1 MADRINWIDWSKA
14 IAVCTVVFCHL
25 PQPSEQ
31 FYFRYLQAGIITI
44 FFFLS
49 GYLKKD
55 RGSIRANWRKYWRG
69 LILPYLFYNLVFL
82 PYWVVR
88 FYIEQGAMPTMAD
101 IMRPVIG
108 ALLFEHT
115 SSFCEPLN
123 GPLWYVPAI
132 LILHV
137 MTDCF
142 HKSRYRYLIMALLC
156 VVSFFLY
163 YVYRHYPEHYSLT
176 PMGLVRR
183 LPYYYLGYVMA
194 SKMHHTQSSMQ
205 NRFQPLSARP
215 IVNGA
220 LCIMCFALSILFF
233 YWHIHESRL
242 LPHIAL
248 FYPFN
253 LSFLFTVICASKLT
267 GSYAPQWIVNLSVG
281 TLAIIGLHWMVMG
294 SFSHALFPLV
304 GISWTI
310 GVTWYEAILMTVLI
324 VAVIYPVIVIGKRY
338 LPILIGKGERV
349 KR

>member
-1 MADRINWIDWSKA
+1 MLIMNRINWIDWSKA

-25 PQPSEQ
+25 PQPSDL

-55 RGSIRANWRKYWRG
+55 RGSTRANWRKYWRA

-88 FYIEQGAMPTMAD
+88 FYVEQGAIPTIAD

-108 ALLFEHT
+108 ALLMEHS

-123 GPLWYVPAI
+123 GPLWYVSAI

-137 MTDCF
+137 VTDCF
-142 HKSRYRYLIMALLC
+142 QHSRHRYMIIVLLC
-156 VVSFFLY
+156 MLSFILY
-163 YVYRHYPEHYSLT
+163 YVYRHYPSHYSLT

-183 LPYYYLGYVMA
+183 LPYYYLGYVMGRRQLFRD
-194 SKMHHTQSSMQ
+194 T
-205 NRFQPLSARP
+205 RFSRDLMGC
-215 IVNGA
+215 VGC
-220 LCIMCFALSILFF
+220 LLLSILFF
-233 YWHIHESRL
+233 SWHLHESDL

-253 LSFLFTVICASKLT
+253 ICFLFTVLYGSKVF
-267 GSYAPQWIVNLSVG
+267 GSYAPKWIVNLSVG
-281 TLAIIGLHWMVMG
+281 TLAVIGLHWMVMG
-294 SFSHALFPLV
+294 LFSHALFPLL
-304 GISWTI
+304 GIPWTL
-310 GVTWYEAILMTVLI
+310 GMPWYQALLLTALI

-338 LPILIGKGERV
+338 IPLVIGK
-349 KR
+349 